1 MNDQRILIH
10 YLVVANERPLE
21 AINPTQALVWKK
33 ELELSEIDPSVNP
46 DPDWCH
52 ERIIQANPDFAN
64 YTIAIWG
71 VDIETV

>member
-1 MNDQRILIH
+1 MNTVLIT
-10 YLVVANERPLE
+10 YLVVANERPLD
-21 AINPTQALVWKK
+21 AIQPTEALVWKK
-33 ELELSEIDPSVNP
+33 ELELTDIDVSIKP
-46 DPDWCH
+46 DPDWCY